1 MKQHTE
7 RRIIMASVTELKTPD
22 DQRLSM
28 ADQNFLTWLE
38 ITSALPH
45 AHIHAVFDGFKKK
58 LTKYQKRTG
67 QPVEQISVPEIIA
80 MFMDHVNKMGSQFGT
95 SRYMSVMYGNGKSD
109 DD

>member
-1 MKQHTE
+1 
-7 RRIIMASVTELKTPD
+7 MASVTELKTPE

-38 ITSALPH
+38 MTSALPH

-58 LTKYQKRTG
+58 LTKYQKKTG
-67 QPVEQISVPEIIA
+67 QAVDEISVPEIIA
-80 MFMDHVNKMGSQFGT
+80 MFMDHVNKMGGQFGT
-95 SRYMSVMYGNGKSD
+95 SRYMSVMYGKSD

>member
-1 MKQHTE
+1 
-7 RRIIMASVTELKTPD
+7 MASVTELKTSEEH
-22 DQRLSM
+22 RLSM

-38 ITSALPH
+38 MTSALPH

-67 QPVEQISVPEIIA
+67 QPVEQISVPEVIA